1 MNEDCHPRLCA
12 AVLLKTA
19 PSRLIETRV
28 RNWASVTFV
37 GARHWLRLI
46 VPTDAAEGLA
56 RDLPDAEFDLPGH
69 LVADMAVVRQQPCPE
84 GILLDLEALT
94 VLTD

>member
-1 MNEDCHPRLCA
+1 
-12 AVLLKTA
+12 
-19 PSRLIETRV
+19 
-28 RNWASVTFV
+28 
-37 GARHWLRLI
+37 LI

-56 RDLPDAEFDLPGH
+56 RDLPEAEFDLPGH